1 VLFPQRRPLAPDP
14 ARGGGAVAAARYGAD
29 ARPERLFLTGCDMSM
44 PPPSWIR
51 SRSAGLWRRIAP
63 AAAARVAAASFGTE
77 ARAEVLLRAFLA
89 ERDLDADGV
98 RFWLSVY
105 DSLARPGRR
114 GAGHP

>member
-1 VLFPQRRPLAPDP
+1 MASDC
-14 ARGGGAVAAARYGAD
+14 ARACAQGAGAAARYRAQ
-29 ARPERLFLTGCDMSM
+29 APAELPFLTGCDMSM

-63 AAAARVAAASFGTE
+63 AAAARVAAASFG
-77 ARAEVLLRAFLA
+77 AQAGAEVLLRAFLA

-105 DSLARPGRR
+105 GSLARPGRR
-114 GAGHP
+114 GAGRP